1 MKRVSFLLLII
12 VALITPPAINAYAA
26 EPILSCESSTS
37 GPTSGAAKG
46 ELLTATATMLGNA
59 ISVTTSRWEPND
71 GSLTGS
77 LTYYFV
83 YAREVGKSSWKCTNS
98 ISQYITVGSINSA
111 INHDVAIVAYRG
123 GWWSNIVNIVLPA
136 GANNKRQACIPES
149 KFLSGLSGEGQ
160 PSKSDYQVNAYSKNS
175 NRFSLMLANDKDD
188 PKAEG
193 VIYRSR
199 YIVEYSIDNWKTKA
213 KVRSSM
219 GYNLVSFTALSRT
232 KAHKVRAYED
242 VSSLSAYVQNWVP
255 DPKHSK
261 LGEWGNTNQKIEFTT
276 EGCKS
281 IDAIFYPKVVKESS
295 DICDSY
301 DSNCAVVL
309 IPGENAD
316 IEANTEEKTI
326 KCTKGK
332 LVKNVT
338 STKPKCPAGYKVS
351 K

>member
-1 MKRVSFLLLII
+1 MKRISFLIFII
-12 VALITPPAINAYAA
+12 VALIAPPEISAHAA
-26 EPILSCESSTS
+26 DPILSCESSLS
-37 GPTSGAAKG
+37 GPTSGSAKG

-136 GANNKRQACIPES
+136 GANNKRQVCLPES
-149 KFLSGLSGEGQ
+149 LFLSGLSGLGQ
-160 PSKSDYQVNAYSKNS
+160 PLKSDYQVNAYSKNS
-175 NRFSLMLANDKDD
+175 NRFSLMLVQDKTIS
-188 PKAEG
+188 PSGSFYTGK
-193 VIYRSR
+193 
-199 YIVEYSIDNWKTKA
+199 YIVEYSIDNWKSKA
-213 KVRSSM
+213 LVRSSI
-219 GYNLVSFTALSRT
+219 GYNLVSFTALSKT

-242 VSSLSAYVQNWVP
+242 ISKLSAYVQNWVP

-261 LGEWGNTNQKIEFTT
+261 LGEWVDTNQKIEFTI
-276 EGCKS
+276 EGCKN
-281 IDAIFYPKVVKESS
+281 IEAIFYPKEIKESS

-309 IPGENAD
+309 VPGENAESTSE
-316 IEANTEEKTI
+316 IEKSTI
-326 KCTKGK
+326 KCVKGAMSK
-332 LVKNVT
+332 KVT
-338 STKPKCPAGYKVS
+338 GIKPKCPSGYKI
-351 K
+351 KK

>member
-1 MKRVSFLLLII
+1 M
-12 VALITPPAINAYAA
+12 ITPPAISAYAA
-26 EPILSCESSTS
+26 DPILSCESSTS

-83 YAREVGKSSWKCTNS
+83 YTREVGKSSWKCTNS

-111 INHDVAIVAYRG
+111 INHDVAIIAYHG
-123 GWWSNIVNIVLPA
+123 GWWSNVVNVVLPA
-136 GANNKRQACIPES
+136 GANNKRQVCLPES
-149 KFLSGLSGEGQ
+149 LFLSGLSGLGQ
-160 PSKSDYQVNAYSKNS
+160 PLKSDYQVNAYSKNS
-175 NRFSLMLANDKDD
+175 NRFSLMLVHDKTIS
-188 PKAEG
+188 PSG
-193 VIYRSR
+193 SFYTGR

-213 KVRSSM
+213 KVRSSL

-232 KAHKVRAYED
+232 KAHRVRVYED
-242 VSSLSAYVQNWVP
+242 ISSLSAYVQNWVP

-261 LGEWGNTNQKIEFTT
+261 LGEWVNTSQKIEFTT

-281 IDAIFYPKVVKESS
+281 IEAIFYPKVVKESS
-295 DICDSY
+295 DICDSG
-301 DSNCAVVL
+301 DLNCTVVL
-309 IPGENAD
+309 VPGENAD
-316 IEANTEEKTI
+316 VEVNAAEKTI
-326 KCTKGK
+326 KCIKGK
-332 LVKNVT
+332 LVKNI
-338 STKPKCPAGYKVS
+338 SGTKPKCPTGYKIS